1 MKPDLDQ
8 GRWGLHQ
15 DNNGQRE
22 GSSEVVIH
30 NIRFY
35 QVFLVALD
43 PQIQTASSL
52 LTPGQAPEQPPLVF
66 RFSLESMEEP
76 TSEDFGTETVEM
88 LNRLSEVKN
97 DFATRRESPARII
110 QEIFYPLVADEPQRA
125 VKVEGSLFSAE
136 YEPPPTM
143 YLPDEIDLLNN
154 VN

>member
-1 MKPDLDQ
+1 M
-8 GRWGLHQ
+8 HQ
-15 DNNGQRE
+15 DNNGHNQNE
-22 GSSEVVIH
+22 GSNEIAVH

-52 LTPGQAPEQPPLVF
+52 LTPGQAPDQPPLVF

-76 TSEDFGTETVEM
+76 ASDGFGTETQEL
-88 LNRLSEVKN
+88 LNRLSDVKN
-97 DFATRRESPARII
+97 EFAARRESPSRII
-110 QEIFYPLVADEPQRA
+110 QEIFYTLVADEPQRA

-143 YLPDEIDLLNN
+143 YLDETDLLNN

>member
-1 MKPDLDQ
+1 MY
-8 GRWGLHQ
+8 Q
-15 DNNGQRE
+15 DGNGQRE
-22 GSSEVVIH
+22 GSSEVVVH

-76 TSEDFGTETVEM
+76 TSEDFGTETTEM
-88 LNRLSEVKN
+88 LNRLSDVKN
-97 DFATRRESPARII
+97 EFATRRESPASII
-110 QEIFYPLVADEPQRA
+110 QEIFYTLVADEPQRA

-143 YLPDEIDLLNN
+143 YLDETDLLNN

>member
-1 MKPDLDQ
+1 MHPDS
-8 GRWGLHQ
+8 
-15 DNNGQRE
+15 NGQRE
-22 GSSEVVIH
+22 GSNDVVVH

-76 TSEDFGTETVEM
+76 TSEGFGTETTEM
-88 LNRLSEVKN
+88 LNRLSDVKN
-97 DFATRRESPARII
+97 EFAVRRETPSRII
-110 QEIFYPLVADEPQRA
+110 QEIFYTLVADEPQRA
-125 VKVEGSLFSAE
+125 VKVEGNLFSAE

-143 YLPDEIDLLNN
+143 YLDEIDLRGN

>member
-1 MKPDLDQ
+1 VHPDS
-8 GRWGLHQ
+8 
-15 DNNGQRE
+15 NGQRE
-22 GSSEVVIH
+22 GSNDVVVH

-76 TSEDFGTETVEM
+76 TSEGFGTETTEM
-88 LNRLSEVKN
+88 LNRLSDVKN
-97 DFATRRESPARII
+97 EFAVRRETPSRII
-110 QEIFYPLVADEPQRA
+110 QEIFYTLVADEPQRA
-125 VKVEGSLFSAE
+125 VKVEGNLFSAE

-143 YLPDEIDLLNN
+143 YLDEIDLRGN

>member
-1 MKPDLDQ
+1 M
-8 GRWGLHQ
+8 HQ
-15 DNNGQRE
+15 DSNGQRE
-22 GSSEVVIH
+22 GSNDVVVH

-76 TSEDFGTETVEM
+76 TSEGFGTETTEM
-88 LNRLSEVKN
+88 LNRLSDVKN
-97 DFATRRESPARII
+97 EFAVRRETPSRII
-110 QEIFYPLVADEPQRA
+110 QEIFYTLVADEPQRA
-125 VKVEGSLFSAE
+125 VKVEGNLFSAE

-143 YLPDEIDLLNN
+143 YLDEIDLRGN

>member
-1 MKPDLDQ
+1 M
-8 GRWGLHQ
+8 HQ
-15 DNNGQRE
+15 DNNGNSQNE
-22 GSSEVVIH
+22 GSNEIVIH

-52 LTPGQAPEQPPLVF
+52 LRPGQSPEQPPLVF

-76 TSEDFGTETVEM
+76 ASDGFGTETHE
-88 LNRLSEVKN
+88 LLDRLSEVKN
-97 DFATRRESPARII
+97 EFAVRRESPARII
-110 QEIFYPLVADEPQRA
+110 QEIFYTLVADEPQRA

-143 YLPDEIDLLNN
+143 YFDETDLLNN

>member
-1 MKPDLDQ
+1 
-8 GRWGLHQ
+8 LHRES
-15 DNNGQRE
+15 NGQGE
-22 GSSEVVIH
+22 SSNEIVVH

-43 PQIQTASSL
+43 PQIQAASSL
-52 LTPGQAPEQPPLVF
+52 LMPGQAPEQPPLVF
-66 RFSLESMEEP
+66 RFSIESMEEP
-76 TSEDFGTETVEM
+76 ASDDFGTETVQQ

-110 QEIFYPLVADEPQRA
+110 QEMFYTLVTDEPQRA
-125 VKVEGSLFSAE
+125 VKVEGNLFSAE

-143 YLPDEIDLLNN
+143 YLPDELDLLNN

>member
-1 MKPDLDQ
+1 LY
-8 GRWGLHQ
+8 Q
-15 DNNGQRE
+15 DNNGQKE
-22 GSSEVVIH
+22 GSNEVVVH

-52 LTPGQAPEQPPLVF
+52 LMPGQAPEQPALVF

-76 TSEDFGTETVEM
+76 TSEGFGTETTEM
-88 LNRLSEVKN
+88 LNRLSDVKN
-97 DFATRRESPARII
+97 EFAARRELPARII
-110 QEIFYPLVADEPQRA
+110 QEIFYTLVTDEPHRA
-125 VKVEGSLFSAE
+125 VKVEGNLFSAE

-143 YLPDEIDLLNN
+143 YLPDEIDLRGN

>member
-1 MKPDLDQ
+1 VY
-8 GRWGLHQ
+8 Q
-15 DNNGQRE
+15 DGNGQRE
-22 GSSEVVIH
+22 GSSEVVVH

-76 TSEDFGTETVEM
+76 TSEDFGTETTEM
-88 LNRLSEVKN
+88 LNRLSDVKN
-97 DFATRRESPARII
+97 EFATRRESPASII
-110 QEIFYPLVADEPQRA
+110 QEIFYTLVADEPQRA

-143 YLPDEIDLLNN
+143 YLDETDLLNN

>member
-1 MKPDLDQ
+1 M
-8 GRWGLHQ
+8 HQ
-15 DNNGQRE
+15 DSNGQRE
-22 GSSEVVIH
+22 GSNDVVVH

-52 LTPGQAPEQPPLVF
+52 LTPGQAPEQPSLVF

-76 TSEDFGTETVEM
+76 TSEGFGTETTEM
-88 LNRLSEVKN
+88 LNRLSDVKN
-97 DFATRRESPARII
+97 EFAGRRETPSRII
-110 QEIFYPLVADEPQRA
+110 QEIFYTLVADEPQRA
-125 VKVEGSLFSAE
+125 VKVEGNLYSAE

-143 YLPDEIDLLNN
+143 YLDEIDLRGN

>member
-1 MKPDLDQ
+1 M
-8 GRWGLHQ
+8 
-15 DNNGQRE
+15 
-22 GSSEVVIH
+22 VVH

-76 TSEDFGTETVEM
+76 TSDNFGTETVEM

-97 DFATRRESPARII
+97 DFATRRESPSRII
-110 QEIFYPLVADEPQRA
+110 QEIFYTLVADEPQRA

-143 YLPDEIDLLNN
+143 YLPDEFDLLNN